1 MKNKVIMIMPAYNA
15 SKTLEAT
22 VKAIPSGSVDE
33 IVLVDDCSSDDTVAI
48 AGRLGLSVVKHEKNR
63 GYGANQK
70 TCYAEALRRGAD
82 VIVMVHPDYQYDPR
96 VVPYM
101 TGLIADGVCDVML
114 GNRIRTRREALS
126 GGMPVYKYYANRVLT
141 AAENFALGQ
150 NLGEFHSGLR
160 AYARSV
166 LAKINW
172 MNNSDDFV
180 FDQEFLIQA
189 AFFGFKIGDVPVP
202 TKYFKEASSISFK
215 RSVEYG
221 LSTLGAL
228 LKYTLHKGGIIKSG
242 LFASPGG
249 NVR

>member
-1 MKNKVIMIMPAYNA
+1 MIMPAYNA

-48 AGRLGLSVVKHEKNR
+48 AERLGLSVVKHEKNR

-166 LAKINW
+166 LKKINW

-228 LKYTLHKGGIIKSG
+228 LKYILHKSGIIKSG
-242 LFASPGG
+242 LFVPPDG
-249 NVR
+249 NAR